1 MRRQLRRCRFSGSLR
16 IAAAIVR
23 DVLVDT
29 RTSHVRA
36 PPHPRHFVPICS
48 FGRPRSSSRAVFFRL
63 FRRHRCLAL
72 GSNGLWQLDVPPRM
86 HPSAVTAQALV
97 QQTSFRTPRFSCWCA
112 GSSAG
117 AHSRC
122 SGAQSR
128 PPCGLRRSCSDLVSI
143 ARPNRTITSCVQAA
157 PVGSSHGFDFAS
169 GHLFSWPSQDDNRG
183 RVDGTTAAHAPAAP
197 QVPILAAVCS
207 LRTVTACVQ
216 AGQPAPDVQQRP
228 GLSCSY
234 QTDRIESPAQ
244 ETPQQVHARWERRHR
259 PFLTSYRACSCDR
272 GCSCAARRDRE
283 PTCRA

>member
-1 MRRQLRRCRFSGSLR
+1 M
-16 IAAAIVR
+16 
-23 DVLVDT
+23 DT

-97 QQTSFRTPRFSCWCA
+97 QQPSFRTPRFSCWCA

-157 PVGSSHGFDFAS
+157 PVGSSHGFAFAS
-169 GHLFSWPSQDDNRG
+169 GRLFSWPSQDDNRG
-183 RVDGTTAAHAPAAP
+183 RVDGTTAAHAPAAQ

-207 LRTVTACVQ
+207 CAQSRHVMCRLLRRSRWHLVLTARGHRTR
-216 AGQPAPDVQQRP
+216 APASSLLRRQRSRCTLD
-228 GLSCSY
+228 GNVG
-234 QTDRIESPAQ
+234 T
-244 ETPQQVHARWERRHR
+244 AR
-259 PFLTSYRACSCDR
+259 S
-272 GCSCAARRDRE
+272 
-283 PTCRA
+283 

>member
-1 MRRQLRRCRFSGSLR
+1 MPS
-16 IAAAIVR
+16 AAAIVR
-23 DVLVDT
+23 DALADT

-157 PVGSSHGFDFAS
+157 PVGSPHGFDFAS
-169 GHLFSWPSQDDNRG
+169 GHLFSSQDDNRG
-183 RVDGTTAAHAPAAP
+183 RVDGTTAAHAPAAQ

-207 LRTVTACVQ
+207 CAQSRPVC
-216 AGQPAPDVQQRP
+216 RP
-228 GLSCSY
+228 GSLRLTCSS
-234 QTDRIESPAQ
+234 DLVSVARIKRTAYDTPVATCASP
-244 ETPQQVHARWERRHR
+244 
-259 PFLTSYRACSCDR
+259 L
-272 GCSCAARRDRE
+272 E
-283 PTCRA
+283 P

>member
-16 IAAAIVR
+16 SAAAIVR
-23 DVLVDT
+23 DALADT

-143 ARPNRTITSCVQAA
+143 ARPNRTIACILCAGFAGRVATWLQVL
-157 PVGSSHGFDFAS
+157 GSSFLVAIARRLPQPSRRYCSAS
-169 GHLFSWPSQDDNRG
+169 
-183 RVDGTTAAHAPAAP
+183 
-197 QVPILAAVCS
+197 
-207 LRTVTACVQ
+207 
-216 AGQPAPDVQQRP
+216 
-228 GLSCSY
+228 
-234 QTDRIESPAQ
+234 
-244 ETPQQVHARWERRHR
+244 
-259 PFLTSYRACSCDR
+259 
-272 GCSCAARRDRE
+272 CSCAGSSAGAHSR
-283 PTCRA
+283 CRLPVHVIVAVHVQPGETESQPAVLERKRYDSGKVR